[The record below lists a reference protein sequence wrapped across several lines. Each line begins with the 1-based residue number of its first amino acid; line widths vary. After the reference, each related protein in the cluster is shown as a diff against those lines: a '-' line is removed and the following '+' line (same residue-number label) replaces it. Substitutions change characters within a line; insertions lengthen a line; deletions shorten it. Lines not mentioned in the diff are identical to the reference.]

1 MQIQA
6 LAVSHRETIRRLF
19 TPYWRSIGPYVVQ
32 QLQSRPQIAQLL
44 CELCAIDLSEF
55 LVLTQ
60 TFTLPYLILARKYDI
75 IERIAQAN
83 GNMTVK
89 ALCVAKN
96 NLTAILAVLLTQD
109 IENPEE
115 TTIKL
120 LQAVSPEFGKV
131 SFGDLVRSVPI
142 PLAEELIKMAG
153 EENEAK
159 NELKKGKV
167 SFVSS

>member
-1 MQIQA
+1 
-6 LAVSHRETIRRLF
+6 
-19 TPYWRSIGPYVVQ
+19 
-32 QLQSRPQIAQLL
+32 
-44 CELCAIDLSEF
+44 
-55 LVLTQ
+55 
-60 TFTLPYLILARKYDI
+60 
-75 IERIAQAN
+75 
-83 GNMTVK
+83 MTVK

-109 IENPEE
+109 IENPGE

-120 LQAVSPEFGKV
+120 LQAVSPEFGKI

-167 SFVSS
+167 RFISSLISLVLR